1 MVAGRGLSV
10 NIAQIITI
18 RFSTCWTMILW
29 VVGCREKLDWLP
41 LYSLREGVER
51 TTNWYL
57 DGFGRRDAATIERL
71 LMEQTDER
79 RARHHR
85 RCLAGP

>member
-1 MVAGRGLSV
+1 MSISHRYSLYGSRPAGR
-10 NIAQIITI
+10 I
-18 RFSTCWTMILW
+18 FW

-41 LYSLREGVER
+41 LYSLREGMER

-71 LMEQTDER
+71 LMEQN
-79 RARHHR
+79 
-85 RCLAGP
+85 